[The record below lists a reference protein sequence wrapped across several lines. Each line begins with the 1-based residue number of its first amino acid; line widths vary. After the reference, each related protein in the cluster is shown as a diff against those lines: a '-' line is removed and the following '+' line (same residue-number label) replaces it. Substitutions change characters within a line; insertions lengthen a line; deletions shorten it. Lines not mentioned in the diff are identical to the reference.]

1 LWKRKTLN
9 IIFFV
14 IACSTADG
22 QRKALSA
29 DKVGRLV
36 PIKLK
41 GYFSAGAKNSFVEIG
56 TIRYSLAE
64 RNFSRREKSIKIL
77 LFDYAEAPVMFN
89 QAIRK
94 WGQMHIVENDSVIY
108 RPLVKTDS
116 TAWESFTKR
125 NGHYQ
130 VVLGI
135 NERFFLTI
143 NSDKINPEE
152 IQKILRQFPFEKY
165 PK

>member
-1 LWKRKTLN
+1 LPKVKTLT

-14 IACSTADG
+14 IACSTANG

-36 PIKLK
+36 PVKLK
-41 GYFSAGAKNSFVEIG
+41 GYFSAGAKNSSVEIG

-77 LFDYAEAPVMFN
+77 LFDYAEAPVMFT

-94 WGQMHIVENDSVIY
+94 WGQMNVVENDSVVF
-108 RPLVKTDS
+108 RPLVTGDS
-116 TAWESFTKR
+116 SAWESYSKV
-125 NGHYQ
+125 NQHYQ
-130 VVLGI
+130 VIMGI
-135 NERFFLTI
+135 NKRFFLTV
-143 NSDKINPEE
+143 NSDRITPEE
-152 IQKILRQFPFEKY
+152 VQQILGLFPFERY